1 MRYLFLF
8 AFVAISIFCNAQTA
22 LNIYGGS
29 SHKVYL
35 GCVNCDDYNT
45 NSIWNENGTY
55 GNSYNANSIWNDYGT
70 YGSDYSQY
78 SPWNAYATY
87 PPVIVDK
94 VGNFFGYFTV
104 NAYKTKRW
112 ESDLALVL
120 YKYYEKIKEDV
131 SYWYDKIF
139 G

>member
-87 PPVIVDK
+87 CINPLKDWIQ
-94 VGNFFGYFTV
+94 N
-104 NAYKTKRW
+104 
-112 ESDLALVL
+112 
-120 YKYYEKIKEDV
+120 
-131 SYWYDKIF
+131 
-139 G
+139 